1 MPPTRQRYRILV
13 MLFFTVV
20 ITFLD
25 RSNLSLA
32 ATELA
37 GDLKLDPRHL
47 GWILSAFGFTYALLQ
62 IPGGWLVDR
71 IRPRILFALVCG
83 LWSMAT
89 ILQGFAGSFLAL
101 ISLRLLL
108 GVFEAPTYPILNRA
122 VTTWFPDQERARGIA
137 AYTSGQ
143 FVGPGFLMPILALAQ
158 HQFGWNAVFFITG
171 ALGLVWAGCW
181 YFFYRDP
188 AQSTRINEA
197 ELDYIRVGGAL
208 VDSGTAKV
216 SATKFTWVDLRLV
229 LSRQKL
235 WGIYFGQMAVNSTL
249 WFFLTWFPTYLV
261 KYRHLDFINA
271 GFLSVLPWL
280 AAFCGIFCSGF
291 VSDRMIQR
299 GVSPTTAR
307 KLPIIA
313 GLLLSTTIIGANYV
327 DSPKLIVLFM
337 TIAFFGNGLSSIA
350 WIMVSSLAPKRLL
363 GLTSG
368 VFNFFGNLSSLLVPL
383 IIGYLIKPGQAGQAG
398 NFAPALIFV
407 SAVAFMGALSYIFL
421 VGKVERVE

>member
-13 MLFFTVV
+13 MLFFSVV

-32 ATELA
+32 ATDLA
-37 GDLKLDPRHL
+37 TDLRLDPRHL
-47 GWILSAFGFTYALLQ
+47 AQTLSAFGLTYAFLQ

-71 IRPRILFALVCG
+71 IRPRYLFALVCS
-83 LWSMAT
+83 LWSVAT
-89 ILQGFAGSFLAL
+89 ILQGFAGTFLVL

-108 GVFEAPTYPILNRA
+108 GAFEAPTYPILNRV

-158 HQFGWNAVFFITG
+158 HQFGWHAVFFLTG
-171 ALGLVWAGCW
+171 AIGLVWAGCW
-181 YFFYRDP
+181 YAFYRDP
-188 AQSTRINEA
+188 AHSAGINEA
-197 ELDYIRVGGAL
+197 ELNYIRAGGAL

-216 SATKFTWVDLRLV
+216 SATKFTWADLRLV
-229 LSRQKL
+229 LSRRKL
-235 WGIYFGQMAVNSTL
+235 WGIYFGQMSVNSTL

-261 KYRHLDFINA
+261 KYRHLDFLNA

-280 AAFCGIFCSGF
+280 AAFSGIFCSGF
-291 VSDRMIQR
+291 ISDRMIQR

-307 KLPIIA
+307 KLPIIV
-313 GLLLSTTIIGANYV
+313 GLLVSTAIVGANYV
-327 DSPKLIVLFM
+327 NSPKLIVLFM

-383 IIGYLIKPGQAGQAG
+383 IIGYLIKGDD
-398 NFAPALIFV
+398 FSPALIFV
-407 SAVAFMGALSYIFL
+407 SLVAFAGAMSYIFL
-421 VGKVERVE
+421 VGKVVRVE

>member
-1 MPPTRQRYRILV
+1 MPPTRQRHRILV
-13 MLFFTVV
+13 MLFFSVV
-20 ITFLD
+20 ITYLD

-32 ATELA
+32 ATDLA
-37 GDLKLDPRHL
+37 TDLKLDAKHL
-47 GWILSAFGFTYALLQ
+47 GQTLSAFGFTYALLQ

-71 IRPRILFALVCG
+71 IRPRVLFALVCS
-83 LWSMAT
+83 LWSVAT
-89 ILQGFAGSFLAL
+89 LLQGFAGTFLVL

-143 FVGPGFLMPILALAQ
+143 FVGPGFLMPLLAIAQ
-158 HQFGWNAVFFITG
+158 KNFGWHAVFFLTG
-171 ALGLVWAGCW
+171 ALGLVWAGLW
-181 YFFYRDP
+181 YIFYRDP
-188 AQSTRINEA
+188 AQSAGINEA
-197 ELDYIRVGGAL
+197 EMNYIRAGGAL

-216 SATKFTWVDLRLV
+216 TATKFTWADLGLV
-229 LSRQKL
+229 LSRRKL

-280 AAFCGIFCSGF
+280 AAFGGIFCSGF

-313 GLLLSTTIIGANYV
+313 GLLLSTAIVGANYV

-383 IIGYLIKPGQAGQAG
+383 IIGYLIVDN

-407 SAVAFMGALSYIFL
+407 SGFAFAGAMSYIFL
-421 VGKVERVE
+421 VGKVVRVE

>member
-1 MPPTRQRYRILV
+1 MPPTRQRHRILV

-32 ATELA
+32 ATDLA
-37 GDLKLDPRHL
+37 TDLKLDPKHL
-47 GWILSAFGFTYALLQ
+47 GQTLSAFGLTYALLQ

-71 IRPRILFALVCG
+71 IRPRFLFALVCS
-83 LWSMAT
+83 LWSVAT
-89 ILQGFAGSFLAL
+89 ILQGFAGSFLVL

-122 VTTWFPDQERARGIA
+122 VTTWFPDQERARAIA

-143 FVGPGFLMPILALAQ
+143 FVGPGFLMPLLALAQ
-158 HQFGWNAVFFITG
+158 HQFGWHAVFFLTG
-171 ALGLVWAGCW
+171 GLGLVWAGCW
-181 YFFYRDP
+181 FAFYRDP
-188 AQSTRINEA
+188 AQSTGINEA
-197 ELDYIRVGGAL
+197 ELSHIRAGGAL

-216 SATKFTWVDLRLV
+216 SATKFTWADLRLV
-229 LSRQKL
+229 LSRRKL

-261 KYRHLDFINA
+261 KYRHLDFLNA

-280 AAFCGIFCSGF
+280 AAFGGIYFSGF
-291 VSDRMIQR
+291 ISDRMVQR
-299 GVSPTTAR
+299 GISPTTAR

-313 GLLLSTTIIGANYV
+313 GLLLSTSIVGANYV
-327 DSPKLIVLFM
+327 NSPKLIVLFM
-337 TIAFFGNGLSSIA
+337 TVAFFGNGLSSIA

-363 GLTSG
+363 GLTAG
-368 VFNFFGNLSSLLVPL
+368 VFNCCGNLSSLLVPL
-383 IIGYLIKPGQAGQAG
+383 IIGYLIKGD

-407 SAVAFMGALSYIFL
+407 SAVAFAGAMSYIFL

>member
-1 MPPTRQRYRILV
+1 MPPTRQRHRILV
-13 MLFFTVV
+13 MLFFSVV
-20 ITFLD
+20 ITYLD

-32 ATELA
+32 ATDLA
-37 GDLKLDPRHL
+37 TDLKLDPKHL
-47 GWILSAFGFTYALLQ
+47 GQTLSAFGLTYAFLQ

-71 IRPRILFALVCG
+71 IRPRYLFALVCS
-83 LWSMAT
+83 LWSAAT
-89 ILQGFAGSFLAL
+89 ILQGFASTFLVL

-108 GVFEAPTYPILNRA
+108 GAFEAPTYPILNRA

-158 HQFGWNAVFFITG
+158 HEFGWHVVFFLTG
-171 ALGLVWAGCW
+171 ALGLAWAGCW
-181 YFFYRDP
+181 YAFYRDP
-188 AQSTRINEA
+188 AHSSGINEA
-197 ELDYIRVGGAL
+197 ELSYIRAGGAL
-208 VDSGTAKV
+208 VDSGTTKV
-216 SATKFTWVDLRLV
+216 SATKFTWSDLGLV
-229 LSRQKL
+229 LSRRKL

-261 KYRHLDFINA
+261 KYRHLDFLNA

-280 AAFCGIFCSGF
+280 AAFGGIYFSGF
-291 VSDRMIQR
+291 ISDRMVQR
-299 GVSPTTAR
+299 GVSATTAR

-313 GLLLSTTIIGANYV
+313 GLLLSTSIVGANYV
-327 DSPKLIVLFM
+327 NSPKLIVLFM

-350 WIMVSSLAPKRLL
+350 WIMVSTLAPKHLL

-383 IIGYLIKPGQAGQAG
+383 IIGYLINGD

-407 SAVAFMGALSYIFL
+407 SAFAFAGAMSYIFL
-421 VGKVERVE
+421 VGKVVRVE

>member
-1 MPPTRQRYRILV
+1 MPPTRQRFRILA
-13 MLFFTVV
+13 MLFVTVV
-20 ITFLD
+20 ITYLD
-25 RSNLSLA
+25 RVNLGLA
-32 ATELA
+32 ATKLA
-37 GDLKLDPRHL
+37 GDLQLDSKHL
-47 GWILSAFGFTYALLQ
+47 GQALSAFGFTYAFLQ

-71 IRPRILFALVCG
+71 IRPRILFALICT

-89 ILQGFAGSFLAL
+89 ILQGFAGTFLVL

-122 VTTWFPDQERARGIA
+122 VTTWFPDHERARGIA

-143 FVGPGFLMPILALAQ
+143 FFGPGFLMPILALAQ
-158 HQFGWNAVFFITG
+158 NQFGWQAVFFLTG
-171 ALGLVWAGCW
+171 TLGLVWAGCW
-181 YFFYRDP
+181 YACYRDP
-188 AQSTRINEA
+188 AQSTVINEA
-197 ELDYIRVGGAL
+197 ELDYIRAGGAL
-208 VDSGTAKV
+208 VEAGTAKV
-216 SATKFTWVDLRLV
+216 AVTKFTWADLRLV
-229 LSRQKL
+229 LSRRKL

-280 AAFCGIFCSGF
+280 AAFVGIFSSGF

-383 IIGYLIKPGQAGQAG
+383 IIGYLIKDNNFRPG
-398 NFAPALIFV
+398 LIFV
-407 SAVAFMGALSYIFL
+407 SGVALAGALSYIFL
-421 VGKVERVE
+421 VGKVVRVE